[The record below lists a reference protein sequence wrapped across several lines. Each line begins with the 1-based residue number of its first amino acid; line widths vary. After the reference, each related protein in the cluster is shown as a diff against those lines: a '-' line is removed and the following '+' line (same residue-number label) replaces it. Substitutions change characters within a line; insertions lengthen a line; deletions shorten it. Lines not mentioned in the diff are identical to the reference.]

1 MGHNRIVQAKTD
13 RDAHLIEHV
22 VRRFGPIS
30 RARIHELT
38 QIRPSATSQIVRR
51 LLAEG
56 RLLEDGVEESHLGR
70 KGALLRLNEE
80 SRSVAALQFDDE
92 TITAGIANLHP
103 TIKKTRTATTPLD
116 TGADALVRQL
126 VTTMKSCL
134 RGVDV
139 KTLVGIGIAD
149 PGLVD
154 SRRGVVLSC
163 STIPFWRGVPIKEI
177 FEREFGV
184 PVTVE
189 THTRAKAVA
198 ERNGSVNPHESM
210 IYIDYGAGIGAGLV
224 TDGRL
229 LYGQTSGAG
238 EFGHMHVVDN
248 DTACNC
254 GSFGCLEAVA
264 GLRAVETRV
273 RRAVADGG
281 KTEVLEMAGGDAS
294 RISGWMV
301 FEAASRGDKIAGN
314 TVAAVGRYLGLGIAN
329 LVNLFNPGT
338 IVLDWR
344 LRAAGDTLLSEI
356 DAIVKLQ
363 ALREFTANLE
373 IRYGAQGNEA
383 GILGMAR
390 MVLDEHMAVPAWK
403 LPRFLQE
410 TQS

>member
-1 MGHNRIVQAKTD
+1 
-13 RDAHLIEHV
+13 
-22 VRRFGPIS
+22 
-30 RARIHELT
+30 
-38 QIRPSATSQIVRR
+38 
-51 LLAEG
+51 
-56 RLLEDGVEESHLGR
+56 
-70 KGALLRLNEE
+70 
-80 SRSVAALQFDDE
+80 
-92 TITAGIANLHP
+92 
-103 TIKKTRTATTPLD
+103 
-116 TGADALVRQL
+116 
-126 VTTMKSCL
+126 
-134 RGVDV
+134 
-139 KTLVGIGIAD
+139 
-149 PGLVD
+149 
-154 SRRGVVLSC
+154 
-163 STIPFWRGVPIKEI
+163 
-177 FEREFGV
+177 
-184 PVTVE
+184 
-189 THTRAKAVA
+189 
-198 ERNGSVNPHESM
+198 
-210 IYIDYGAGIGAGLV
+210 
-224 TDGRL
+224 
-229 LYGQTSGAG
+229 
-238 EFGHMHVVDN
+238 
-248 DTACNC
+248 
-254 GSFGCLEAVA
+254 LEAVA

-273 RRAVADGG
+273 RRALGDGG